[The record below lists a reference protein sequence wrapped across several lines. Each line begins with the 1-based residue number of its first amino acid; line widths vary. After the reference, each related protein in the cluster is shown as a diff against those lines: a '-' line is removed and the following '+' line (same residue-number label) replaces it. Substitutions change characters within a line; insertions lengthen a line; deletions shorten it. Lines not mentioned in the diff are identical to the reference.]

1 MRRTKEG
8 ENMDYY
14 WLMPLSCSIATIFLA
29 VALIKLKK
37 GEKAWLFQGLG
48 AFFAVVAAVIGIY
61 AMQRF

>member
-1 MRRTKEG
+1 
-8 ENMDYY
+8 MDYY

>member
-1 MRRTKEG
+1 
-8 ENMDYY
+8 MDYY
-14 WLMPLSCSIATIFLA
+14 WLMPLSCSIAAIFLA